1 MKKITHTQFIKSGE
15 DCPTALERIPME
27 NFWRKSGKTP
37 ASEQEQN

>member
-15 DCPTALERIPME
+15 ERIPME